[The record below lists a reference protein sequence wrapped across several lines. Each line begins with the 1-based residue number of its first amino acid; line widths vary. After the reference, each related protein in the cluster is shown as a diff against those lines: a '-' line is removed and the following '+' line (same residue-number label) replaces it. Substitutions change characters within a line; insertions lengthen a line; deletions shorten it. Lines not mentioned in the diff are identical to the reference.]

1 VLNGFRKNRARGE
14 LFVFLLL
21 CAFLLSLGAPL
32 FAAENGVTPHPQ
44 NTADAEGGRDTSG
57 TEGIGGVEADEDAGQ
72 VLPEYDYTEPEFGE
86 NRTSYSLLILR
97 TVAVLAVI
105 IIAIYFVFRFLLKSR
120 KRVVSDTEMIK
131 VLATYPISANRFIKV
146 VDIVGKILI
155 LGVTDSNIN
164 LITEVEDKEIS
175 DRIKLLSSKEGPG
188 RGTFREQFVK
198 LLGGRGVS
206 RTGDAGYLRGYKDR
220 INKMKKL

>member
-1 VLNGFRKNRARGE
+1 MNGFRKNRARGD

-21 CAFLLSLGAPL
+21 CALLLSLGAPL
-32 FAAENGVTPHPQ
+32 FAAKNGVAPHTQ
-44 NTADAEGGRDTSG
+44 NTADAEDVRDT
-57 TEGIGGVEADEDAGQ
+57 EDAGQ

-105 IIAIYFVFRFLLKSR
+105 IIVIYLGFRFLLKSK
-120 KRVVSDTEMIK
+120 KRLVSDTEMIK
-131 VLATYPISANRFIKV
+131 VLATYPISANRLIKV
-146 VDIVGKILI
+146 VDIAGKVLV

-164 LITEVEDKEIS
+164 LITEVEDKETS

-188 RGTFREQFVK
+188 RGTFREQFGK

>member
-14 LFVFLLL
+14 LFIFLLL
-21 CAFLLSLGAPL
+21 CALLLSLGTPL
-32 FAAENGVTPHPQ
+32 FAAENGVAPDPQ
-44 NTADAEGGRDTSG
+44 NTADADDA
-57 TEGIGGVEADEDAGQ
+57 EANEDAGQ

-86 NRTSYSLLILR
+86 NRTSYLLLILR

-105 IIAIYFVFRFLLKSR
+105 IIAIYLVFRFLLKSR

-131 VLATYPISANRFIKV
+131 VLATYPISANRLIKV
-146 VDIVGKILI
+146 VDIAGKILV

-198 LLGGRGVS
+198 LLGGRGGS
-206 RTGDAGYLRGYKDR
+206 RTGEAGYLRGYKDR

>member
-1 VLNGFRKNRARGE
+1 MLNGFRKNRARGE

-21 CAFLLSLGAPL
+21 CALLLSLGMPL
-32 FAAENGVTPHPQ
+32 FAAENGVDPHPQ
-44 NTADAEGGRDTSG
+44 NAEGVQDTAG
-57 TEGIGGVEADEDAGQ
+57 PEGIDGVEADEDAGQ
-72 VLPEYDYTEPEFGE
+72 ILPEYDYTEPEFGE
-86 NRTSYSLLILR
+86 NRTSYPLLILR

-105 IIAIYFVFRFLLKSR
+105 IIVIYIGFRFLLKGK

-131 VLATYPISANRFIKV
+131 VLATYPISANRLIKV
-146 VDIVGKILI
+146 IDIAGKILI

-175 DRIKLLSSKEGPG
+175 DRIKLLSSKEEPG
-188 RGTFREQFVK
+188 RGTFREQFFK

>member
-21 CAFLLSLGAPL
+21 CALLLSLGAPL
-32 FAAENGVTPHPQ
+32 FAAENGVVPHPQ
-44 NTADAEGGRDTSG
+44 NTADAEGALDTSG
-57 TEGIGGVEADEDAGQ
+57 TEGNEADEDAGQ

-105 IIAIYFVFRFLLKSR
+105 IIAIYLVFRFLLKSR

>member
-1 VLNGFRKNRARGE
+1 MNGFRKNRARGD

-21 CAFLLSLGAPL
+21 CALLLSLGAPL
-32 FAAENGVTPHPQ
+32 FAAENGVAPHTQ
-44 NTADAEGGRDTSG
+44 NTADAEDVRDT
-57 TEGIGGVEADEDAGQ
+57 EGAGQ

-105 IIAIYFVFRFLLKSR
+105 IIVIYLGFRFLLKSK
-120 KRVVSDTEMIK
+120 KRLVSDTEMIK
-131 VLATYPISANRFIKV
+131 VLATYPISANRLIKV
-146 VDIVGKILI
+146 VDIAGKVLV

-164 LITEVEDKEIS
+164 LITEVEDKETS

-188 RGTFREQFVK
+188 RGTFREQFGK

>member
-21 CAFLLSLGAPL
+21 CALLLSLGAPL
-32 FAAENGVTPHPQ
+32 FAAENGAVPDPQ
-44 NTADAEGGRDTSG
+44 NTADAEGIGDTG
-57 TEGIGGVEADEDAGQ
+57 GIGGVEADEDAGQ

-86 NRTSYSLLILR
+86 NRTSYPLLILR

-105 IIAIYFVFRFLLKSR
+105 IIAIYLVFRFLLKGR
-120 KRVVSDTEMIK
+120 NRAVSDTEMIK
-131 VLATYPISANRFIKV
+131 VLATYPISANRLIKV
-146 VDIVGKILI
+146 VDIAGKILV

-175 DRIKLLSSKEGPG
+175 DRIKLLSSKEVPG

-206 RTGDAGYLRGYKDR
+206 KANDASYLRGYKDR